1 MLEEFGYFT
10 FVTFGGSDI
19 MVIFE
24 ADKVKVTAQVD
35 THYNQGKTIAT
46 AVK

>member
-10 FVTFGGSDI
+10 FGGSEI
-19 MVIFE
+19 IVIFE

-35 THYNQGKTIAT
+35 THYN
-46 AVK
+46 